1 MLRLLG
7 VFSTKSRLLVF
18 LQNEENMEE
27 NDWLSVLD
35 RPQDDMDFEFQ
46 KVT

>member
-18 LQNEENMEE
+18 LQDEENMEE

-35 RPQDDMDFEFQ
+35 RPQYHMDFEFQ
-46 KVT
+46 KVA

>member
-46 KVT
+46 KVA